1 MILLG
6 GAWPMATSI
15 KVRTGGAIVEVG
27 YASKDCTVADT
38 ATLVDGLWMWEDVP
52 HNKYVQCS
60 GLMKQSNSDRE
71 SLGRTQDAPSTKLYS
86 L

>member
-1 MILLG
+1 M
-6 GAWPMATSI
+6 
-15 KVRTGGAIVEVG
+15 KVG

-60 GLMKQSNSDRE
+60 GFMKQSNSD
-71 SLGRTQDAPSTKLYS
+71 
-86 L
+86 